1 MLAGSSVTR
10 CVCVCVTQ
18 ALMRARGFDGVTEE
32 EAAAII
38 ADIDSADNDGRLS
51 AVRDLAAQR
60 DGV

>member
-1 MLAGSSVTR
+1 
-10 CVCVCVTQ
+10 
-18 ALMRARGFDGVTEE
+18 MRARGFDGVTEE